1 MNAKLIRSIVCA
13 MFIFSMT
20 MTPRLARAELPPAAD
35 DDVVV
40 DAATES
46 VIKGSLRYLAA
57 KQAPATA
64 FLGALF

>member
-1 MNAKLIRSIVCA
+1 MMAKRITSIVCL
-13 MFIFSMT
+13 SLVLT
-20 MTPRLARAELPPAAD
+20 MSVATPRALRAELPPAAD

-57 KQAPATA
+57 KQYLQMAVNS
-64 FLGALF
+64 